1 MTTKAE
7 WQWLWEQL
15 QEAKREIAE
24 LKAEL
29 EQSRPKVTPFH
40 VGGRFEKSI
49 KGRVRG

>member
-29 EQSRPKVTPFH
+29 EKV
-40 VGGRFEKSI
+40 GK
-49 KGRVRG
+49 

>member
-29 EQSRPKVTPFH
+29 EE
-40 VGGRFEKSI
+40 VGK
-49 KGRVRG
+49 